1 MLVRRRQLALLL
13 VASALFAWFAC
24 RPTARMQAGP
34 SLTGMTMGTVYSIK
48 LGELPAGLQVDTLHR
63 EVEQR
68 LQQINARMSTYQD
81 DSELSRFNRHQDDD
95 WFEVSKETA
104 GVVNV
109 ALEISRLT
117 DGAFDVTVGPLVNL
131 WNFGPDAKPGH
142 IPTTEQVE
150 QEKARV
156 GYQQLEVRLSP
167 PALRKKSPE
176 IYVDLS
182 AIAKGYGV
190 DAIAELLAD
199 RGIADFMIEIGGDVR
214 TGGTRHDGQ
223 HWRIGIEKPVSH
235 LRSVQ
240 HVVGLSGQALATSGD
255 YRNVFEHEGRYY
267 SHAIDPFTGYPVQH
281 ELTSVSVIY
290 LGNCMMADAW
300 ATALLVVGPDRA
312 LQLAEEHSLDVLLIL
327 RTDQGFEERMTDG
340 FSRFL
345 LTTR

>member
-1 MLVRRRQLALLL
+1 MLVRRPQLAFLL
-13 VASALFAWFAC
+13 VASGLLAWFAC
-24 RPTARMQAGP
+24 RPTPQMQAGP
-34 SLTGMTMGTVYSIK
+34 SLTGMTMGTIYSVK
-48 LGELPAGLQVDTLHR
+48 LAKLPTGIEVDTLHR
-63 EVEQR
+63 EIEQR

-81 DSELSRFNRHQDDD
+81 DSELTRFNRYQEDD
-95 WFEVSKETA
+95 WFEVSSETA

-131 WNFGPDAKPGH
+131 WNFGPDAKQGQK
-142 IPTTEQVE
+142 PTAEQVE
-150 QEKARV
+150 QERARV

-167 PALRKKSPE
+167 PALRKKIPD

-199 RGIADFMIEIGGDVR
+199 RGIMDFMIEIGGDVR
-214 TGGTRHDGQ
+214 TSGVRHDGQ
-223 HWRIGIEKPVSH
+223 HWRIGIEKPISH

-255 YRNVFEHEGRYY
+255 YRNVFEYEGRRY
-267 SHAIDPFTGYPVQH
+267 SHAIDPSTGYPVQH
-281 ELTSVSVIY
+281 ELASVSVIHY
-290 LGNCMMADAW
+290 HCMMADAW

-312 LQLAEEHSLDVLLIL
+312 LQLAQDHSLDVLLIL

-345 LTTR
+345 QTNR